1 MLKQFPDTS
10 QHDAYLAL
18 AQRIQDAITSD
29 KAQIERQV
37 LLIREPG
44 ESVAHWERIMDQ
56 ISEAEGISVTRNP
69 ENGTARVSW
78 YIDSL

>member
-29 KAQIERQV
+29 KAQIEHQV
-37 LLIREPG
+37 LLIRSLASRWLTG
-44 ESVAHWERIMDQ
+44 SASWIR
-56 ISEAEGISVTRNP
+56 S
-69 ENGTARVSW
+69 ARPKASA
-78 YIDSL
+78 